1 MLSKLLAIST
11 LILLFSGCSKQPEPD
26 NQTQED
32 STQQQ
37 ASNTTDNPVKAV
49 EEKFLEA
56 QKKVI
61 TARVTFI
68 DLEGGFYGL
77 VTQDGEQ
84 YLPTNLAAEYQT
96 DGTILTFKTKAVTDV
111 MTIQQ
116 WGTLV
121 ELYDVSA
128 KQLAANSE
136 LQSLQLVA
144 HNIGFKNLPV

>member
-1 MLSKLLAIST
+1 MLLKLLAITTVMS
-11 LILLFSGCSKQPEPD
+11 LFSGCSKQPES
-26 NQTQED
+26 D
-32 STQQQ
+32 SRTKDDSAQQQ
-37 ASNTTDNPVKAV
+37 VISAADNPVKAV
-49 EEKFLEA
+49 EEKYLAA

-61 TARVTFI
+61 TATVTYI

-77 VTQDGEQ
+77 VTQDGER
-84 YLPTNLAAEYQT
+84 YLPTNLAVEQQT

-121 ELYDVSA
+121 ELYDVTV

-136 LQSLQLVA
+136 Q
-144 HNIGFKNLPV
+144 